1 MRPLSNRARDAEGDG
16 RKPLPS
22 VSPKDRAR
30 SKPGASRK
38 GSVRPKKE
46 SAGKIPDII
55 DNNFRSVSIGVDFFG
70 RGDAGEDEDGVHFG
84 FNAGK
89 DVGVHAVA
97 DDGGFFADAA
107 EFFQGGAHHQRIRFA
122 DKITFFSGGRL
133 DRFEKRE
140 LPITIFSPRAPVS
153 DTKTD

>member
-16 RKPLPS
+16 RKRLPS

-38 GSVRPKKE
+38 GSVRPEKE
-46 SAGKIPDII
+46 SADKIADVV
-55 DNNFRSVSIGVDFFG
+55 DDDFGAVGVGVDFFG

-84 FNAGK
+84 FDAGE
-89 DVGVHAVA
+89 DIGIHAVA
-97 DDGGFFADAA
+97 DDRRFFPNTSQ
-107 EFFQGGAHHQRIRFA
+107 FFQRSSHHQRIRFA
-122 DKITFFSGGRL
+122 DKVAFFSGGRL

>member
-16 RKPLPS
+16 RKRLPS

-46 SAGKIPDII
+46 SADKIADVV
-55 DNNFRSVSIGVDFFG
+55 DDDFGAVGVGVDFFG

-84 FNAGK
+84 FNAGE
-89 DVGVHAVA
+89 DIGVHAVA
-97 DDGGFFADAA
+97 DNGGFFADAA
-107 EFFQGGAHHQRIRFA
+107 QFFQRSSHHQRIRFA
-122 DKITFFSGGRL
+122 YKVAFFPRCRL